1 MTNTPLKDFFLNINS
16 RFKYYDFDTIFDILL
31 AQSQK
36 EAIPSKKPVVYI
48 IAGPNGSG
56 KSTLVTNFI
65 NYQIFGDKFVNAGIY
80 AQTKFKDVKDQNERE
95 RLSMLYATNEFNRLV
110 DENKTFI
117 FETVLS
123 HESKLDM
130 IKRAKKKG
138 YKIIS
143 IYVFTDLPEINVDR
157 VNKRTAQGAIPVEE
171 NKVRTRYIRSLINA
185 TNLKALS
192 DEYYQMNNTRE
203 RA

>member
-48 IAGPNGSG
+48 VAGPNGSG

-80 AQTKFKDVKDQNERE
+80 AQTKFKDVKDKNERE
-95 RLSMLYATNEFNRLV
+95 RLSMLYATDEFNRLV

-171 NKVRTRYIRSLINA
+171 NKVRARYIRSLINA

>member
-1 MTNTPLKDFFLNINS
+1 MTNSPLKDFFLNINS

-36 EAIPSKKPVVYI
+36 EAKSSKKPVIYI

-80 AQTKFKDVKDQNERE
+80 AQTKFKDVEDPNERE
-95 RLSMLYATNEFNRLV
+95 RLSMLYAADEFNRLV
-110 DENKTFI
+110 GENRTFI

-130 IKRAKKKG
+130 IKKAKKKG
-138 YKIIS
+138 YRIVS
-143 IYVFTDLPEINVDR
+143 IYVFTDFPEINVDR
-157 VNKRTAQGAIPVEE
+157 VNKRTAQGAVGVEE
-171 NKVRTRYIRSLINA
+171 NKVRARYIRSLENA
-185 TNLKALS
+185 TELKALS

-203 RA
+203 RG

>member
-1 MTNTPLKDFFLNINS
+1 MTNSPLKDFFLNINS

-36 EAIPSKKPVVYI
+36 EAKSSRKPVLYVV
-48 IAGPNGSG
+48 AGPNGSG

-65 NYQIFGDKFVNAGIY
+65 NYQIFGDKFVNAGIF
-80 AQTKFKDVKDQNERE
+80 AQTKFNDIEDANERE
-95 RLSMLYATNEFNRLV
+95 RLSMLYAVDEFNRLV
-110 DENKTFI
+110 SENKTFV

-130 IKRAKKKG
+130 IKSAKKKG
-138 YKIIS
+138 YRIIS

-157 VNKRTAQGAIPVEE
+157 VNKRTEQGAIGVEE
-171 NKVRTRYIRSLINA
+171 NKVRARYLRSLQNA
-185 TNLKALS
+185 AELKAIS

-203 RA
+203 RG

>member
-36 EAIPSKKPVVYI
+36 EAMPSKKPVVYI

-171 NKVRTRYIRSLINA
+171 NKVRARYIRSLINA

>member
-36 EAIPSKKPVVYI
+36 EAIPSKKPVVHI

-171 NKVRTRYIRSLINA
+171 NKVRARYIRSLINA

>member
-1 MTNTPLKDFFLNINS
+1 MTNSPLKDFFLNINS

-36 EAIPSKKPVVYI
+36 EAKSSRKPVLYVV
-48 IAGPNGSG
+48 AGPNGSG

-65 NYQIFGDKFVNAGIY
+65 NYQIFGDKFVNAGIS
-80 AQTKFKDVKDQNERE
+80 AQTKFNDIEDANERE
-95 RLSMLYATNEFNRLV
+95 RLSMLYAVDEFNRLV
-110 DENKTFI
+110 SENKTFV

-138 YKIIS
+138 YRIIS

-157 VNKRTAQGAIPVEE
+157 VNKRTEQGAIGVEE
-171 NKVRTRYIRSLINA
+171 NKVRARYLRSLQNA
-185 TNLKALS
+185 AELKAIS

-203 RA
+203 RG

>member
-1 MTNTPLKDFFLNINS
+1 MTNSPLKDFFLNINS

-36 EAIPSKKPVVYI
+36 EAKSSRKPVLYVV
-48 IAGPNGSG
+48 AGPNGSG

-65 NYQIFGDKFVNAGIY
+65 NYQIFGDKFVNAGIF
-80 AQTKFKDVKDQNERE
+80 AQTKFNDIEDANERE
-95 RLSMLYATNEFNRLV
+95 RLSMLYAVDEFNRLV
-110 DENKTFI
+110 SENKTFV

-138 YKIIS
+138 YRIIS

-157 VNKRTAQGAIPVEE
+157 VNKRTEQGAIGVEE
-171 NKVRTRYIRSLINA
+171 NKVRARYLRSLQNA
-185 TNLKALS
+185 AELKAIS

-203 RA
+203 RG

>member
-1 MTNTPLKDFFLNINS
+1 MTNTPLKYFFLNINS

-171 NKVRTRYIRSLINA
+171 NKVRARYIRSLINA

>member
-1 MTNTPLKDFFLNINS
+1 MTNTPLRDFFLNINS

-171 NKVRTRYIRSLINA
+171 NKVRARYIRSLINA
-185 TNLKALS
+185 TNLKSLS